1 MRSWT
6 KIERLKSWTDVLY
19 DAICLYTVYSGGA
32 RGRGLEAFAGI
43 YEIRHR
49 TEEVEKLYAYL

>member
-1 MRSWT
+1 MYCTMLS
-6 KIERLKSWTDVLY
+6 L
-19 DAICLYTVYSGGA
+19 LYTVYSGGA
-32 RGRGLEAFAGI
+32 RGRGLKAFAGM